1 MKRDSNGG
9 FTLVE
14 LIVVIG
20 FLGLL
25 FSIVLPKIDRNP
37 HILLYTTKTLRD
49 DIRGI
54 RFTSMTENPGMRIVL
69 DRYSYKILNGTKIV
83 STVNLNNGF
92 YIKQN
97 FSRSS
102 IAFDYKGTPV
112 YGGGTV
118 SIVNEN
124 SKKYCE
130 ITVVPDTGRILM
142 KDTIL
147 KGYNSK

>member
-1 MKRDSNGG
+1 MKRDSKGG

-25 FSIVLPKIDRNP
+25 FSIVLPRIDKSP
-37 HILLYTTKTLRD
+37 YILLYSAKTLRD
-49 DIRGI
+49 DIRCI
-54 RFTSMTENPGMRIVL
+54 RYTAMTENPGARIVL
-69 DRYSYKILNGTKIV
+69 DKYSYKILNGTKIV

-112 YGGGTV
+112 HGGGTV
-118 SIVNEN
+118 SIVDEN

>member
-83 STVNLNNGF
+83 NSVTLNDGF